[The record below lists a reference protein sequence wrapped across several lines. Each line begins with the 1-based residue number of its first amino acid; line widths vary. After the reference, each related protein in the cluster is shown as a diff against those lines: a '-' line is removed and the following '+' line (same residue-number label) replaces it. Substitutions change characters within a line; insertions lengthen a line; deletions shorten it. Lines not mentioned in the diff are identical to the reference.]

1 MNRIILIFLL
11 VICAYNCNAANYYD
25 SFGAK
30 IGATSG
36 ISDGWYSATVKYSNY
51 STGTYATYTLD
62 VKVEYNS
69 VTAIDFGKGGSV
81 HSGYNNEGYQYSGG
95 SLSFEYDY
103 GYTSIV
109 AATATVT
116 IYDTGGIKY
125 FNIRIE

>member
-1 MNRIILIFLL
+1 MNRIIFIFLL
-11 VICAYNCNAANYYD
+11 LTCSDPSISANNSD
-25 SFGAK
+25 ITGAS
-30 IGATSG
+30 ISATSG

-69 VTAIDFGKGGSV
+69 ITAIDFGKGGSV

-116 IYDTGGIKY
+116 IYDTGGMKY
-125 FNIRIE
+125 FKIRIE